1 MGSNGTLSQV
11 KENHILEMESS
22 HEQSCSILENQEIID
37 KIQSAKSF
45 LEGYRGY
52 GQMVDD
58 AINAMSRL
66 QELIGEPTSENLDEA
81 MDIANS
87 ITQQL
92 SPYRYMVPS
101 LASTLDEVTGWLK
114 EKTGS

>member
-1 MGSNGTLSQV
+1 
-11 KENHILEMESS
+11 MET
-22 HEQSCSILENQEIID
+22 QEIID

-45 LEGYRGY
+45 IEGYRGY

-58 AINAMSRL
+58 AISAMSRL
-66 QELIGEPTSENLDEA
+66 QELIGEPTPENLDEA
-81 MDIANS
+81 LGIADSLN
-87 ITQQL
+87 QQL

>member
-1 MGSNGTLSQV
+1 
-11 KENHILEMESS
+11 MEA
-22 HEQSCSILENQEIID
+22 QEILD
-37 KIQSAKSF
+37 KIQSVKSF

-58 AINAMSRL
+58 AINAVSRL
-66 QELIGEPTSENLDEA
+66 QVLVGEPTSENLEEA
-81 MDIANS
+81 MGIADS
-87 ITQQL
+87 LTQQL

-101 LASTLDEVTGWLK
+101 LASTLDEVKDWLK

>member
-1 MGSNGTLSQV
+1 M
-11 KENHILEMESS
+11 
-22 HEQSCSILENQEIID
+22 ENQEIID
-37 KIQSAKSF
+37 KLQSAKSF

-58 AINAMSRL
+58 AINAVSRL
-66 QELIGEPTSENLDEA
+66 QELIGEPNSENLDEA
-81 MDIANS
+81 MGVADSLNK
-87 ITQQL
+87 QL

-101 LASTLDEVTGWLK
+101 LASTLDAVTGWLK

>member
-1 MGSNGTLSQV
+1 M
-11 KENHILEMESS
+11 
-22 HEQSCSILENQEIID
+22 ENQEVID
-37 KIQSAKSF
+37 KVQSAKSF
-45 LEGYRGY
+45 IEGYRGY

-58 AINAMSRL
+58 AINAISRL
-66 QELIGEPTSENLDEA
+66 QELVGEPNSENLEEA
-81 MDIANS
+81 LGIADS
-87 ITQQL
+87 LSQQL

>member
-1 MGSNGTLSQV
+1 M
-11 KENHILEMESS
+11 
-22 HEQSCSILENQEIID
+22 ENQEIID

-45 LEGYRGY
+45 IEGYRGY

-58 AINAMSRL
+58 AINAMSKI

-81 MDIANS
+81 MG
-87 ITQQL
+87 ITDSLNQQL
-92 SPYRYMVPS
+92 SPYRNMVPS

>member
-1 MGSNGTLSQV
+1 M
-11 KENHILEMESS
+11 
-22 HEQSCSILENQEIID
+22 ENQEIID
-37 KIQSAKSF
+37 KVQSAKSF
-45 LEGYRGY
+45 IEGYRGY

-58 AINAMSRL
+58 AINAISRL
-66 QELIGEPTSENLDEA
+66 QELVGEPNSENLEEA
-81 MDIANS
+81 LGIADS
-87 ITQQL
+87 LSQQL

>member
-1 MGSNGTLSQV
+1 
-11 KENHILEMESS
+11 METKV
-22 HEQSCSILENQEIID
+22 IID

-45 LEGYRGY
+45 IEGYRGY

-58 AINAMSRL
+58 AISAMSRL
-66 QELIGEPTSENLDEA
+66 QELIGEPTPENLDEA
-81 MDIANS
+81 MGIADS
-87 ITQQL
+87 LTQQL
-92 SPYRYMVPS
+92 SPYRSMVPS

>member
-1 MGSNGTLSQV
+1 
-11 KENHILEMESS
+11 MEA
-22 HEQSCSILENQEIID
+22 QEILD
-37 KIQSAKSF
+37 KIQSVKSF

-58 AINAMSRL
+58 AINAVSRL
-66 QELIGEPTSENLDEA
+66 QELVGESTSENLEEA
-81 MDIANS
+81 MGIADS
-87 ITQQL
+87 LTQQL

-101 LASTLDEVTGWLK
+101 LASTLDEVKGWLK

>member
-1 MGSNGTLSQV
+1 M
-11 KENHILEMESS
+11 
-22 HEQSCSILENQEIID
+22 ENQEIID

-58 AINAMSRL
+58 AINAMSKI
-66 QELIGEPTSENLDEA
+66 QELIGDPTSENLDEA
-81 MDIANS
+81 MDIADSLNK
-87 ITQQL
+87 QL
-92 SPYRYMVPS
+92 SPYRSMVPS
-101 LASTLDEVTGWLK
+101 LASTLDEVTGWLR

>member
-1 MGSNGTLSQV
+1 
-11 KENHILEMESS
+11 MET
-22 HEQSCSILENQEIID
+22 QEIID

-58 AINAMSRL
+58 AINAMSKI

-81 MDIANS
+81 MG
-87 ITQQL
+87 ITDSLNQQL

>member
-1 MGSNGTLSQV
+1 
-11 KENHILEMESS
+11 METKV
-22 HEQSCSILENQEIID
+22 IID

-45 LEGYRGY
+45 IEGYRGY

-58 AINAMSRL
+58 AISAMSRL
-66 QELIGEPTSENLDEA
+66 QELIGEPTPENLDEA
-81 MDIANS
+81 LDIADS
-87 ITQQL
+87 LTQQL
-92 SPYRYMVPS
+92 SPYRSMVPS

>member
-1 MGSNGTLSQV
+1 M
-11 KENHILEMESS
+11 KENQISGMRSS
-22 HEQSCSILENQEIID
+22 HERSCSILEAQEIID
-37 KIQSAKSF
+37 KIQSVKSF

-58 AINAMSRL
+58 AINAVSRL
-66 QELIGEPTSENLDEA
+66 QVLVGEPTSENLEEA
-81 MDIANS
+81 MGIADS
-87 ITQQL
+87 LTQQL

-101 LASTLDEVTGWLK
+101 LASTLDEVKDWLK